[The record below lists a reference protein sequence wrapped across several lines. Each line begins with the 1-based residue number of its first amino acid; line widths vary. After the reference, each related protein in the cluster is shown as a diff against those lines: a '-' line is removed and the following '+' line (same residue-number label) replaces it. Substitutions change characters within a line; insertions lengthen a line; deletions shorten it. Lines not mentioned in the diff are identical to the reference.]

1 MPTVVTHDLIRCNRI
16 NVTLP
21 SVNNPGLI
29 PFNGQYVR
37 FDNDNTKSY
46 SVKKNVQG
54 RFKHPEIPF
63 EDPWNPTPPSD
74 IQYLFTSM
82 LFNGQEYIGTSVPF
96 NLNAVDVDI
105 TSFPLYTVG
114 NEYNYTSNIANGVV
128 VGTSVVDLGFGVNN
142 FYEFL
147 ESLINSNNI
156 PVKITRTP
164 ELWWSDT
171 GFPRINNFTLEKHYD
186 VNFELTCEVTSDDT
200 TKEYRYVFNGETV
213 FYFIDGV
220 NIVVSDPG
228 NTTNEHPQFSDEYS
242 FYSYD
247 YDFEVIDEIPAC
259 PIFDFFGAS
268 LQTDGCS
275 NLSISC
281 DCKNIKFSDTSN
293 YNNNFLPGHDP
304 ELFTTRKIVLTRP
317 NGTTYT
323 WGTSNFTDV
332 DQVIP
337 PHFSSPNTFQYVL
350 SSSDQDGIY
359 EVQLCTYPDW
369 SSEVYY
375 NSGTSTIVRRGD
387 VLYKNTVSNSNLDPS
402 NPANS
407 NYWEVYT
414 CSNDCNSTRY
424 CTTEKIVVLC
434 VSLLKCYKKLVAD
447 AFCSMES
454 NPCKSMCD
462 NKAFMNAMKFRI
474 TMDALEFAVCAG
486 DWTSAK
492 KHIDVL
498 KSICCCNG

>member
-29 PFNGQYVR
+29 PFNGLYVR

-54 RFKHPEIPF
+54 RFKHPDE
-63 EDPWNPTPPSD
+63 PSD
-74 IQYLFTSM
+74 GSDVSYTLTSM
-82 LFNGQEYIGTSVPF
+82 KIGGVEQLSSPQSILLNLADSEYTSYPLYVVGQEYE
-96 NLNAVDVDI
+96 
-105 TSFPLYTVG
+105 YTD
-114 NEYNYTSNIANGVV
+114 NFANGVFT
-128 VGTSVVDLGFGVNN
+128 GIDNTGLLGAGINN
-142 FYEFL
+142 FYKFIETA
-147 ESLINSNNI
+147 INLYDL
-156 PVKITRTP
+156 PVKISKSLP
-164 ELWWSDT
+164 LWWANT
-171 GFPRINNFTLEKHYD
+171 GFVRLSNFILEKNYD
-186 VNFELTCEVTSDDT
+186 VNFEFTVIVTSFNLLTLEQT
-200 TKEYRYVFNGETV
+200 TNQNRYVFNGETV
-213 FYFIDGV
+213 THFINGIDV
-220 NIVVSDPG
+220 
-228 NTTNEHPQFSDEYS
+228 TTLTIEEEQWPQFSDEYS

-407 NYWEVYT
+407 IYWEVYT
-414 CSNDCNSTRY
+414 CSNDCDGTRY

-454 NPCKSMCD
+454 NPCRSMCD

>member
-1 MPTVVTHDLIRCNRI
+1 MPTVVSHDLIRCNRI

-21 SVNNPGLI
+21 SVNEPGLI
-29 PFNGQYVR
+29 PFNGEHVR
-37 FDNDNTKSY
+37 FDNDNFKSY
-46 SVKKNVQG
+46 LVKKNVQG
-54 RFKHPEIPF
+54 RFKHPNVPS
-63 EDPWNPTPPSD
+63 EDSD
-74 IQYLFTSM
+74 ITYQLTSMMFNGLELLTSPSSLTIALEDCEFTS
-82 LFNGQEYIGTSVPF
+82 YP
-96 NLNAVDVDI
+96 LN
-105 TSFPLYTVG
+105 TLG
-114 NEYNYTSNIANGVV
+114 NEYLYTNNLANGVF
-128 VGTSVVDLGFGVNN
+128 VGVDTTGLLGQGINN
-142 FYEFL
+142 FFEFI
-147 ESLINSNNI
+147 ESFILLYNI
-156 PVKITRTP
+156 PVKISRSSP
-164 ELWWSDT
+164 LWWSNN
-171 GFPRINNFTLEKHYD
+171 GFDRLSNFILEKHYD
-186 VNFELTCEVTSDDT
+186 SNFEFTVGVYDSFMDT
-200 TKEYRYVFNGETV
+200 TTINRYVFNGETV
-213 FYFIDGV
+213 THYINGIDV
-220 NIVVSDPG
+220 
-228 NTTNEHPQFSDEYS
+228 TTYTVPEESWPQFSDEYS

-247 YDFEVIDEIPAC
+247 FDYEDIDQIPAC

-281 DCKNIKFSDTSN
+281 DCKSIKFYDKSN
-293 YNNNFLPGHDP
+293 YEDNFLPGHDP

-323 WGTSNFTDV
+323 WETSNFTDV

-337 PHFSSPNTFQYVL
+337 PHFSSPNVFQYL
-350 SSSDQDGIY
+350 LTDSDEDGIY

-375 NSGTSTIVRRGD
+375 NSATSTIVRRGEL
-387 VLYKNTVSNSNLDPS
+387 LYKATTSNFDLDPAD
-402 NPANS
+402 PANS
-407 NYWEVYT
+407 NYWTLYT
-414 CSNDCNSTRY
+414 CSSDCDSTRY

-434 VSLLKCYKKLVAD
+434 VSLLKCYKKLVSD

-486 DWTSAK
+486 DWISAK
-492 KHIDVL
+492 KHIDIL